1 MVDLFMYIDP
11 EAKKT
16 ATAEEGAQLHADEDE
31 KTSQKSSKTRLP
43 FSRQQEL
50 IRVRSPLKLI
60 LQGEETILFE

>member
-50 IRVRSPLKLI
+50 IRVRSL
-60 LQGEETILFE
+60 